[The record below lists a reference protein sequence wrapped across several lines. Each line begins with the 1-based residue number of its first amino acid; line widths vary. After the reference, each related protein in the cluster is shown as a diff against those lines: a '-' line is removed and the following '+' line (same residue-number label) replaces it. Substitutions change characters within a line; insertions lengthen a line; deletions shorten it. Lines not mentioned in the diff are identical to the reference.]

1 MLSTQV
7 GGKYHP
13 DDNSVFRVKQTL
25 IRLGVSVSHPLA
37 DEIKVANESHGFAF
51 DPAMQSFSEVERHY
65 YESIRTSD
73 FHTVCNQFKANLGYL
88 GNSASLEVAYAMCHE
103 RPIVVLHPLT
113 VNDDVDSQ
121 VRSFIAGHRQHLIT
135 HDFLRATSEHNRRL
149 LSSLHTKRVDYGVSD
164 DDRQFIEGRTSALLD
179 ELGTETADAP
189 A

>member
-13 DDNSVFRVKQTL
+13 DDNSVFRVKQVL
-25 IRLGVSVSHPLA
+25 LRLGVSVSHPLA
-37 DEIKVANESHGFAF
+37 DEIKAVNGERGFAF
-51 DPAMQSFSEVERHY
+51 DPAMRSFCEVERHY

-88 GNSASLEVAYAMCHE
+88 GSSASLEVAYAMCHG

-113 VNDDVDSQ
+113 VNSDVDGQ
-121 VRSFIAGHRQHLIT
+121 VRSFMAGRLQHVIT
-135 HDFLRATSEHNRRL
+135 HDFLRATSAHNRRL
-149 LSSLHTKRVDYGVSD
+149 LSSLHVKQVDYGVSD
-164 DDRQFIEGRTSALLD
+164 EDRHLIESRARALFD
-179 ELGTETADAP
+179 ELSAETVDAT